1 MPEEWTLRD
10 ASEKK
15 RKADENHGCGPG
27 RPRRAEE
34 NNNQRLVEGE
44 EGGGGGGEDVEEV
57 GGEEGQESQQESSPS
72 SSEKVMGSKTHHI
85 YIECHRNLTPL
96 SFCHRGDF
104 CLF

>member
-44 EGGGGGGEDVEEV
+44 EGGGGGGEDVEES
-57 GGEEGQESQQESSPS
+57 GGEVNILWRAALKRGLSRGG
-72 SSEKVMGSKTHHI
+72 GSCQWTCLCGVRQSHWGA
-85 YIECHRNLTPL
+85 RN
-96 SFCHRGDF
+96 SDM
-104 CLF
+104 